1 MGIVSRSNC
10 GCMYKKIL
18 IISSTDAPAPDRS
31 LLSLSSFSIIRIKF
45 RKARLMK
52 KVKSNSF
59 NIDLWIIF
67 MIDIQILYHN
77 V

>member
-1 MGIVSRSNC
+1 
-10 GCMYKKIL
+10 MYKKIL

-31 LLSLSSFSIIRIKF
+31 LLSLSSFSIIRMKF

-77 V
+77 VYYL